1 MDRAWARNARQPL
14 IKPEMALLMNMN
26 EVLDPTGQIQ
36 KTMPLQCTPVSSL
49 EGRRLAILDNSKPNF
64 VQLATLVAE
73 RLKTDCSMSSLAFF
87 RKENAAVGASPALL
101 DQIAQSADLVLTGSA
116 D

>member
-1 MDRAWARNARQPL
+1 MTT
-14 IKPEMALLMNMN
+14 I
-26 EVLDPTGQIQ
+26 EVLDPAGQIQ
-36 KTMPLQCTPVSSL
+36 KLEQLQCTPVRSL

-64 VQLATLVAE
+64 RRLAMLVAE
-73 RLKTDCSMSSLAFF
+73 KLRADCSMSGIAYF
-87 RKENAAVGASPALL
+87 RKENPAVGAGQELL